1 MTKNITI
8 SVPITKEQE
17 RFIER
22 RVESGL
28 SATKAHAVRQA
39 IDVLAEDEA
48 VNAVLEAEQEI
59 AEGKG
64 IRLNL
69 GEWAK
74 RIK

>member
-1 MTKNITI
+1 MSNVTI
-8 SVPITKEQE
+8 SVPITKEQDLFLKE
-17 RFIER
+17 R
-22 RVESGL
+22 VKSGI
-28 SATKAHAVRQA
+28 SANKAHAVRQA
-39 IDVLAEDEA
+39 INVLAEDEA

-69 GEWAK
+69 SEWAK